1 MKLYIIMLEAEPS
14 RGRMKRVLEEA
25 LSGSCFPENTEIC
38 IIKETDEFF
47 QLSTQGKIK
56 NSCIIFAIELNN
68 SGMNIEAYR
77 LLGYLQNPSGGKILS
92 GCIGGLV
99 VDGAGSLYTK
109 DMAVRTVFAAN
120 TAGCTFPGKPL
131 TEATGDL
138 SNLKVLSAVWQ
149 LEPEKAYVKSCRL
162 LMEKVICFTM
172 PQEKNPEILA
182 IHAGNRKTSNSL
194 SLWEMTAVNIAGKAA
209 IEEISIRNGEIW
221 DCRGC
226 KYEACLHFG
235 ENAGCFYGGVMVEK
249 VYPAILKSNI
259 LVLICP
265 NYNDAVSA
273 NIMAF
278 INRLTALF
286 RTHDFSRKRV
296 YAIVVSGYSGGDIV
310 ARQIISAVNMNK
322 NFILPAGFVLTET
335 ANNPGDIFKISG
347 IEKRAEEFSKRII
360 SPEI

>member
-1 MKLYIIMLEAEPS
+1 
-14 RGRMKRVLEEA
+14 
-25 LSGSCFPENTEIC
+25 
-38 IIKETDEFF
+38 
-47 QLSTQGKIK
+47 
-56 NSCIIFAIELNN
+56 
-68 SGMNIEAYR
+68 
-77 LLGYLQNPSGGKILS
+77 
-92 GCIGGLV
+92 
-99 VDGAGSLYTK
+99 
-109 DMAVRTVFAAN
+109 
-120 TAGCTFPGKPL
+120 
-131 TEATGDL
+131 
-138 SNLKVLSAVWQ
+138 
-149 LEPEKAYVKSCRL
+149 
-162 LMEKVICFTM
+162 MEKVICFTM

-194 SLWEMTAVNIAGKAA
+194 SLWEMTAGNIAGKAA